1 LQSLLRGDDVEF
13 ELPYEIRTSSGV
25 RRMRLQARL
34 FETDGL
40 RQIALMHADN

>member
-1 LQSLLRGDDVEF
+1 V
-13 ELPYEIRTSSGV
+13 PYEIRTNAGV

-40 RQIALMHADN
+40 RQIALVHADY